1 MKSLETERLRLR
13 PFTKDDALFVL
24 RLVNDFGWLLYIGD
38 RGIRTVDD
46 AVTYIGKMTDMYEKY
61 GHGALL
67 ISLKDSGTPIGLA
80 GLFRRAVLDDA
91 DIGFALLP
99 EFYGQG
105 YAFEASAVVLQQG
118 RDELGLKRIT
128 GITIPSNRSSIKLME
143 KLGLTFEKSIRL
155 PNDNEDVSLYVI
167 DLGRAIDG

>member
-1 MKSLETERLRLR
+1 M
-13 PFTKDDALFVL
+13 
-24 RLVNDFGWLLYIGD
+24 
-38 RGIRTVDD
+38 
-46 AVTYIGKMTDMYEKY
+46 
-61 GHGALL
+61 

-80 GLFRRAVLDDA
+80 GLFRRAGLDDA
-91 DIGFALLP
+91 DICFALLP

-118 RDELGLKRIT
+118 SDELGLKRIT
-128 GITIPSNRSSIKLME
+128 GITIPSNRSSIKLMD

-167 DLGRAIDG
+167 DLGRAIYG